1 MPVCGMLSY
10 AAEKNGENFA
20 CQAILLDRRFF
31 VCYNR
36 TVRREVWICTFYGC
50 GIFTTPFSP
59 SISARSPDLSLAEI
73 AEQKGCSRQSVSDTL
88 NKARRQMEEYE
99 EKLRFS
105 RLLAE
110 SALAQSLM
118 AENINRWARENL
130 SEEACAHILS
140 LTQRDYS
147 EEAKKRAEEN
157 REKQG

>member
-1 MPVCGMLSY
+1 MDLHFLRLWDIYNP
-10 AAEKNGENFA
+10 
-20 CQAILLDRRFF
+20 IL
-31 VCYNR
+31 
-36 TVRREVWICTFYGC
+36 TEHQREITDLYFNC
-50 GIFTTPFSP
+50 
-59 SISARSPDLSLAEI
+59 DLSLAEI

-88 NKARRQMEEYE
+88 NKARRQMEECE

-157 REKQG
+157 SEKQG

>member
-1 MPVCGMLSY
+1 MDLHFLRLWDIYNP
-10 AAEKNGENFA
+10 
-20 CQAILLDRRFF
+20 IL
-31 VCYNR
+31 
-36 TVRREVWICTFYGC
+36 TEHQREITDLYFNC
-50 GIFTTPFSP
+50 
-59 SISARSPDLSLAEI
+59 DLSLAEI

-130 SEEACAHILS
+130 SEEASAHILS

-157 REKQG
+157 RDKQG

>member
-1 MPVCGMLSY
+1 MDLHFLRLWDIYNP
-10 AAEKNGENFA
+10 
-20 CQAILLDRRFF
+20 IL
-31 VCYNR
+31 
-36 TVRREVWICTFYGC
+36 TEHQREITDLYFNC
-50 GIFTTPFSP
+50 
-59 SISARSPDLSLAEI
+59 DLSLAEI

-157 REKQG
+157 RDKQG